1 MLYLSLFIS
10 NSFYQLDYRNNQ
22 SGNIS
27 NEDENERNLAYSV
40 NLFFFFLIDIRV
52 SLFTNMKLQEYSQ
65 QKHKTLHNILRIFE
79 WIHKRHQKSCQ
90 KKQTLSSN

>member
-10 NSFYQLDYRNNQ
+10 NSFYQLNYRNNQ

-27 NEDENERNLAYSV
+27 NENENGTNPAFSV
-40 NLFFFFLIDIRV
+40 DLFFLFLIDIRV
-52 SLFTNMKLQEYSQ
+52 RLFTNMKLQEYCQ
-65 QKHKTLHNILRIFE
+65 QIHKTLHNILRIFE

-90 KKQTLSSN
+90 KIQALSSN